1 MFNTCDFWDAI
12 IEGINLPNF
21 SIDPEDD
28 NESQRFYRFTDTY
41 KAKCTGSGYSVII
54 KGHTASKEQ
63 MISHMKSER
72 MNL

>member
-21 SIDPEDD
+21 SIDPEEN

-41 KAKCTGSGYSVII
+41 KAKCTRFWI
-54 KGHTASKEQ
+54 
-63 MISHMKSER
+63 
-72 MNL
+72 